1 MMSTRITHVRG
12 AAASAGRSSSASR
25 IITRAAAPQGERQSR
40 RDVLKST
47 VSLGAALALGFGAA
61 VKPVEAKPVEIV
73 SGKKSGLDMKQ
84 NILDEVRDLDL
95 PVAQRNGLTQIRASK
110 EDTLARVV
118 ESKKRIENDVT
129 TYVNKA
135 FWQDGKQELRRQVGN
150 LSLDMNTLI
159 SASGDKK
166 NGAAL
171 KKSFFTSVDA
181 LDFAIRK
188 KDKETAQKYTAEAI
202 TKLNDFIS
210 FVS

>member
-1 MMSTRITHVRG
+1 M
-12 AAASAGRSSSASR
+12 
-25 IITRAAAPQGERQSR
+25 
-40 RDVLKST
+40 
-47 VSLGAALALGFGAA
+47 
-61 VKPVEAKPVEIV
+61 
-73 SGKKSGLDMKQ
+73 
-84 NILDEVRDLDL
+84 
-95 PVAQRNGLTQIRASK
+95 
-110 EDTLARVV
+110 
-118 ESKKRIENDVT
+118 T

-135 FWQDGKQELRRQVGN
+135 FWYDGKQELRRQLGN

-171 KKSFFTSVDA
+171 KKDFFTSVDA